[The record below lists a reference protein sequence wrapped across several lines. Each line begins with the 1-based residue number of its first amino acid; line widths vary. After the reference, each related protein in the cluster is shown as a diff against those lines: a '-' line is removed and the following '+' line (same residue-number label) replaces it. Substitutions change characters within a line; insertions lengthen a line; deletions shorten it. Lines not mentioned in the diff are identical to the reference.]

1 MPFYEADKPEGKSK
15 RFVSTDHCPAM
26 MSAMKA
32 FYNRGDLC
40 DVTLCAGGEELKAH
54 RLVLAASCPYFDAM
68 FTSELLESQQEKIL
82 LQGVDCEALKL
93 LVNFIYG
100 GEITVTESNVE
111 NLLSAA
117 SLWQLVPVIN
127 FCSQFL
133 QEQVEADN
141 CVGILRF
148 ADAYGCQ
155 DLFNCCQRYILYHFT
170 EVIATDEYVTMP
182 EYLLVDLLKSEE
194 LRVQSEEEVLDAVL
208 KWINFQRETCN
219 LFTVLQ
225 HVRLPLIK
233 WKVLSKK
240 IFDDP
245 LITKD
250 PKCSHLLLDVKNH
263 FLHPELLPKEKADFS
278 WCIPRKFVNQGSRV
292 YVVGGE
298 THPGRSTVSS
308 VQAYDPHKDQWQE
321 LTAMQVKRR
330 GAGVS
335 LMNGILYVCGGSNG
349 LEALRSVECYNPRSD
364 TWLSVADMNMERSS
378 VAAAVINNYLYAVG
392 GYDGFSACL
401 SSVERYSEEEDK
413 WTFVSEMNI
422 PRSMVCVGVLTK
434 FLVAVGGYDGSSDL
448 CSCEMYDTESD
459 QWIVIADMNYCR
471 CMAAVGTINGCL
483 YVVGGCDRAQSLSS
497 VEVYEPNT
505 QRWRIVSSMEQ
516 PRSGLGCAVVGSQL
530 YAIGG
535 YTSAEYCSSVEC
547 YNYSE
552 DQWSSVAGMNVG
564 KRRFG
569 CCS

>member
-1 MPFYEADKPEGKSK
+1 MPFNEAGKPGGKSK
-15 RFVSTDHCPAM
+15 HFTSTDHCPGM
-26 MSAMKA
+26 VSVMKG

-40 DVTLCAGGEELKAH
+40 DVILCAGGEELKAH

-82 LQGVDCEALKL
+82 LQGVDYEALKL
-93 LVNFIYG
+93 LVDFIYG

-111 NLLSAA
+111 SLLSAA

-155 DLFNCCQRYILYHFT
+155 DLFNCCQRYILHHFS
-170 EVIATDEYVTMP
+170 EVISTEEYVTMP

-208 KWINFQRETCN
+208 KWIKYERETRS
-219 LFTVLQ
+219 LLTVLQ

-245 LITKD
+245 LIGED
-250 PKCSHLLLDVKNH
+250 LSCSHLFMDVKNH
-263 FLHPELLPKEKADFS
+263 FLHPELIPKVDLPG
-278 WCIPRKFVNQGSRV
+278 CIPRKFINQGSRV

-308 VQAYDPHKDQWQE
+308 VQAYDPHKDRWQE
-321 LTAMQVKRR
+321 LMAMQVKRR

-335 LMNGILYVCGGSNG
+335 LLNGMLYVCGGSSG

-364 TWLSVADMNMERSS
+364 TWSSVADMNMERSS
-378 VAAAVINNYLYAVG
+378 VGAAAINNYLYAVG
-392 GYDGFSACL
+392 GYDGISTCL
-401 SSVERYSEEEDK
+401 NSVERYSQEENQ
-413 WTFVSEMNI
+413 WILVSNMNI

-459 QWIVIADMNYCR
+459 EWTIIADMNYCR
-471 CMAAVGTINGCL
+471 CMAGVGTIDDCL
-483 YVVGGCDRAQSLSS
+483 YVAGGCDRSQSLSS
-497 VEVYEPNT
+497 VEMYEPNT
-505 QRWRIVSSMEQ
+505 QRWKIVSSMEQ
-516 PRSGLGCAVVGSQL
+516 PRSGLGCAVVGSHL

-535 YTSAEYCSSVEC
+535 YTSTEYCSSVES
-547 YNYSE
+547 YNHTA
-552 DQWSSVAGMNVG
+552 DQWSSVAGMNIG

>member
-1 MPFYEADKPEGKSK
+1 MPFNEAGKLGGKSK
-15 RFVSTDHCPAM
+15 HFTSTDHCPGM
-26 MSAMKA
+26 VSVMKG

-40 DVTLCAGGEELKAH
+40 DVILCAGGEELKAH

-82 LQGVDCEALKL
+82 LQGVDYEALKL
-93 LVNFIYG
+93 LVDFIYG

-111 NLLSAA
+111 SLLSAA

-155 DLFNCCQRYILYHFT
+155 DLFNCCQRYILHHFS
-170 EVIATDEYVTMP
+170 EVISTEEYVTMP

-208 KWINFQRETCN
+208 KWIKYERETRS
-219 LFTVLQ
+219 LLTVLQ

-245 LITKD
+245 LIGED
-250 PKCSHLLLDVKNH
+250 PSCSHLFMDVKNH
-263 FLHPELLPKEKADFS
+263 FLHPELIPKVDLS
-278 WCIPRKFVNQGSRV
+278 GCIPRKFVNQGSRV

-335 LMNGILYVCGGSNG
+335 LLNGMLYVCGGSSG

-364 TWLSVADMNMERSS
+364 TWSSVADMNMERSS
-378 VAAAVINNYLYAVG
+378 VGAVAINNYLYAVG
-392 GYDGFSACL
+392 GYDGISTCL
-401 SSVERYSEEEDK
+401 NSVERYSQEENQ
-413 WTFVSEMNI
+413 WILVSNMNI

-459 QWIVIADMNYCR
+459 EWTIIADMNYCR
-471 CMAAVGTINGCL
+471 CMAGVGTIDDCL
-483 YVVGGCDRAQSLSS
+483 YVAGGCDRSQSLSS

-505 QRWRIVSSMEQ
+505 QRWKIVSPMEQ
-516 PRSGLGCAVVGSQL
+516 PRSGLGCAVVGSHL

-535 YTSAEYCSSVEC
+535 YTSTEYCSSVES
-547 YNYSE
+547 YNHTA
-552 DQWSSVAGMNVG
+552 DQWSSVAGMNIG

>member
-1 MPFYEADKPEGKSK
+1 MPFNEGGKPGGKSK
-15 RFVSTDHCPAM
+15 HFTSTAHCPGMVAV
-26 MSAMKA
+26 MKG

-40 DVTLCAGGEELKAH
+40 DVILCAGGEELKAH

-82 LQGVDCEALKL
+82 LQGVEYEALKL
-93 LVNFIYG
+93 LVDFIYG

-111 NLLSAA
+111 SLLSAA

-155 DLFNCCQRYILYHFT
+155 DLFNCCQRYILHHFS
-170 EVIATDEYVTMP
+170 EVISTEEYVTMP

-194 LRVQSEEEVLDAVL
+194 LRVRSEEEVLDAVL
-208 KWINFQRETCN
+208 KWIKYERETRS
-219 LFTVLQ
+219 LLTVLQ

-233 WKVLSKK
+233 WKILSKK
-240 IFDDP
+240 IFGDP
-245 LITKD
+245 LIAED
-250 PKCSHLLLDVKNH
+250 PSCSHLFMDVKNH
-263 FLHPELLPKEKADFS
+263 FLHPELIPKVDLS
-278 WCIPRKFVNQGSRV
+278 GCIPRKFVNQGSWV

-335 LMNGILYVCGGSNG
+335 LLNGMLYVCGGSSG
-349 LEALRSVECYNPRSD
+349 LKALRSVECYNPRSD
-364 TWLSVADMNMERSS
+364 TWSSVADMNMERSS
-378 VAAAVINNYLYAVG
+378 VGAAAINNYLYAVG
-392 GYDGFSACL
+392 GYDGISTCL
-401 SSVERYSEEEDK
+401 NSVERYSQEENQ
-413 WTFVSEMNI
+413 WIFISNMNI

-459 QWIVIADMNYCR
+459 EWIVIADMNYCR
-471 CMAAVGTINGCL
+471 CMAGVGTIDDCL
-483 YVVGGCDRAQSLSS
+483 YVAGGCDRSQSLSS

-505 QRWRIVSSMEQ
+505 QRWKIVSSMEQ
-516 PRSGLGCAVVGSQL
+516 PRSGLGCAVVGSHL

-535 YTSAEYCSSVEC
+535 YTSTEYCSSVES
-547 YNYSE
+547 YNHTV
-552 DQWSSVAGMNVG
+552 DQWSSVAEMTIG